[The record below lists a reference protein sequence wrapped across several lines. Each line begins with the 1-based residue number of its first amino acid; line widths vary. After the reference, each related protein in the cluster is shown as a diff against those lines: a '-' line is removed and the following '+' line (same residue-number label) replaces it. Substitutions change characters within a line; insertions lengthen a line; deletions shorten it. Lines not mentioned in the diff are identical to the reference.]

1 MNLSSGGATPPQRQR
16 FNRTSAILLFPL
28 VIGLIVLVAFCYIF
42 YNIGVDKGRTD
53 ANAERDAFY
62 QNRINQ
68 QFATLTP
75 AINGAGTPSPTG
87 TPAPIPNTLARVDK
101 VEGNRL
107 TLVLLGANGLPSG
120 STLVLTLGQGSQVW
134 KNVSGTPADV
144 NPGDSIVFSGERN
157 NADGSYDARSVVVLT
172 TGR

>member
-1 MNLSSGGATPPQRQR
+1 MNVSSGGAIPPQRQR
-16 FNRTSAILLFPL
+16 FNRNPAFLILPL

-42 YNIGVDKGRTD
+42 YNIGVDKGRAD

-62 QNRINQ
+62 QNRVNQ
-68 QFATLTP
+68 QFATPTP
-75 AINGAGTPSPTG
+75 GTNASGTPSATG
-87 TPAPIPNTLARVDK
+87 TPAPVPNTLARVDK

-157 NADGSYDARSVVVLT
+157 NTDGSYDARSVVVLT